1 MNVMFYQIHRPLK
14 PWRGAWPAGAS
25 RRSGTRMTKLR
36 DARKRCISAGWRSQW
51 NVQRFREIRKIYRF
65 MVTYGHLYHEN
76 GHETGYTLILEQI
89 KSQTQDKPL
98 EMLTASGS
106 SAAPAEP
113 HRFWLQRELAA
124 DGPMTTFCRCVRPK
138 EKCGRSLSWRSVDVM
153 SCKQQNHIGTQTRKK
168 GRVSGKTRGFWQKAE
183 VFQTST
189 KIRGYIYI
197 YIYTYSMSFMTYIDI

>member
-25 RRSGTRMTKLR
+25 RRAGTRMTRAPRRAEAVYLSR
-36 DARKRCISAGWRSQW
+36 MTPVKRSTLWGSQ
-51 NVQRFREIRKIYRF
+51 EIYRL

-89 KSQTQDKPL
+89 ESQTQDKPLL

-138 EKCGRSLSWRSVDVM
+138 EKCSRSLSWRSVDIM
-153 SCKQQNHIGTQTRKK
+153 SCKQQNHI
-168 GRVSGKTRGFWQKAE
+168 
-183 VFQTST
+183 
-189 KIRGYIYI
+189 YIYI
-197 YIYTYSMSFMTYIDI
+197 I

>member
-25 RRSGTRMTKLR
+25 RRAGTRMTRAPL
-36 DARKRCISAGWRSQW
+36 DARKRCISAGWRSQFSTF
-51 NVQRFREIRKIYRF
+51 NTLGKSRNLE
-65 MVTYGHLYHEN
+65 TYGPMWSPKNHVFMAMKPFFFPDEK
-76 GHETGYTLILEQI
+76 EQI
-89 KSQTQDKPL
+89 ESQTQDKPL

-124 DGPMTTFCRCVRPK
+124 DGLMTTFCRCVRPK

-153 SCKQQNHIGTQTRKK
+153 SCKQQNHIY
-168 GRVSGKTRGFWQKAE
+168 
-183 VFQTST
+183 
-189 KIRGYIYI
+189 IIIYI
-197 YIYTYSMSFMTYIDI
+197 I